1 VTSPLLALLVFALFA
16 GLLFL
21 AFRPRSGWVWLAV
34 RASRASERVL
44 MEDALKHLFDG
55 EYKGQ
60 QCTLMSVSGA
70 LGVSADR
77 TAEVLGRLEEQE
89 LVRGAG
95 GGYELTSEGRTY
107 ALRVVRIHRLW
118 ERYLADETGLAPE
131 DWHKKAEEREHRTS
145 AEEAE
150 ALSASL
156 GHPRYDPHG
165 DPIPTA
171 AGDLPKP
178 QGRPLTELAVGDLGE
193 IVHLEDEPAAVYAQL
208 VAEGLHPWMRVRI
221 LEVSP
226 QRIRFEAGAEEHI
239 LAPVIAANVSV
250 VVLPEEE
257 ELPSLG
263 PRMADLALG
272 EKGRVVALAPALR
285 GLERRRFLDLGL
297 VPGTEV
303 EAEIRSP
310 GGDPTGYRVRG
321 AVIALRREQA
331 EQVEIERLAVARSEQ
346 AGSSH
351 APTPAG
357 S

>member
-1 VTSPLLALLVFALFA
+1 MSPLLSLLAFLTLVAVLLFAL
-16 GLLFL
+16 
-21 AFRPRSGWVWLAV
+21 RPRSGWVWQAV
-34 RASRASERVL
+34 RALRASERVE

-55 EYKGQ
+55 EYKGH

-70 LGVSADR
+70 LGVSPDR
-77 TAEVLGRLEEQE
+77 AAEVLERLEERE
-89 LVRGAG
+89 LVKGAA

-131 DWHKKAEEREHRTS
+131 DWHKKAEKREHSTTE
-145 AEEAE
+145 EEAE
-150 ALSASL
+150 ALAESL

-171 AGDLPKP
+171 GGDLPRP
-178 QGRPLTELAVGDLGE
+178 QGRPLTALAVGDLAE

-221 LEVSP
+221 LEVTP
-226 QRIRFEAGAEEHI
+226 QRIRFEAAAEEHI
-239 LAPVIAANVSV
+239 LAPVIAANLSV
-250 VVLPEEE
+250 VTLAEEE
-257 ELPSLG
+257 GLDASVRRL
-263 PRMADLALG
+263 ADLALG
-272 EKGRVVALAPALR
+272 ERGRVVALAPGLR
-285 GLERRRFLDLGL
+285 GPERRRFLDLGL

-303 EAEIRSP
+303 EAELRSP

-331 EQVEIERLAVARSEQ
+331 EQVEIEPTAV
-346 AGSSH
+346 
-351 APTPAG
+351 
-357 S
+357 

>member
-1 VTSPLLALLVFALFA
+1 MSGPLLALAIFLLVSSLAVLAL
-16 GLLFL
+16 
-21 AFRPRSGWVWLAV
+21 RPRGGWLWQAI
-34 RASRASERVL
+34 RALRASERVL

-60 QCTLMSVSGA
+60 QCTVMSVSGA
-70 LGVSADR
+70 LGVPADR
-77 TAEVLGRLEEQE
+77 AAEVLERLESRE
-89 LVRGAG
+89 LVRGAD
-95 GGYELTSEGRTY
+95 GGYELTAEGRTY

-118 ERYLADETGLAPE
+118 ERYLADETGVAPE
-131 DWHKKAEEREHRTS
+131 DWHHKAEEREHRTTD
-145 AEEAE
+145 EEAE
-150 ALSASL
+150 AMSASL

-171 AGDLPKP
+171 SGELPKP
-178 QGRPLTELAVGDLGE
+178 QGRPLTELAEGDLAE

-208 VAEGLHPWMRVRI
+208 VAEGLHPWMRVRM
-221 LEVSP
+221 LEVTP

-250 VVLPEEE
+250 VALPEEA
-257 ELPSLG
+257 ELASLG
-263 PRMADLALG
+263 PRLADLALG

-285 GLERRRFLDLGL
+285 GPERRRFLDLGL

-331 EQVEIERLAVARSEQ
+331 QQVEIERVA
-346 AGSSH
+346 G
-351 APTPAG
+351 
-357 S
+357 

>member
-1 VTSPLLALLVFALFA
+1 MSPFPALLIFLAIA
-16 GLLFL
+16 TLLFL
-21 AFRPRSGWVWLAV
+21 AFRPGSGWVWQGI
-34 RASRASERVL
+34 RAFRANERVE

-60 QCTLMSVSGA
+60 QCTLLSVSGA
-70 LGVSADR
+70 LGVSPDR
-77 TAEVLGRLEEQE
+77 AAEVLERLEEQE
-89 LVRGAG
+89 LVKGAD

-131 DWHKKAEEREHRTS
+131 DWHKKAEKREHSTTV
-145 AEEAE
+145 EEAE
-150 ALSASL
+150 ALAASL

-171 AGDLPKP
+171 GGDLPRP
-178 QGRPLTELAVGDLGE
+178 QGHPLTALAVGELAE
-193 IVHLEDEPAAVYAQL
+193 IVHVEDEPAAVYAQL

-239 LAPVIAANVSV
+239 LAPVIAANLSV
-250 VVLPEEE
+250 VRLPEEE
-257 ELPSLG
+257 EGLEASVRRL
-263 PRMADLALG
+263 ADLALG
-272 EKGRVVALAPALR
+272 ERGRVVALAPGLR
-285 GLERRRFLDLGL
+285 GPERRRFLDLGL

-303 EAEIRSP
+303 EAELRSP
-310 GGDPTGYRVRG
+310 GGDPTGYRIRG

-331 EQVEIERLAVARSEQ
+331 ELVEIERY
-346 AGSSH
+346 
-351 APTPAG
+351 
-357 S
+357 